1 MITALSTIAM
11 IATGGA
17 FGAVAR
23 YGVGVASVKLFG
35 HGFPWGTLIVNIVGS
50 FLMGLLI
57 AKLAQMDGVSQDVR
71 HLCATGFLGA
81 FTTFSTFSLD
91 FVTLWER
98 GEMLHAALYMVA
110 SVVVGIAA
118 LFLALW
124 LMRGF
129 AS

>member
-1 MITALSTIAM
+1 M

-23 YGVGVASVKLFG
+23 YGVGVATVKVFG
-35 HGFPWGTLIVNIVGS
+35 HGFPWGTMIVNVLGS
-50 FLMGLLI
+50 FLMGVLI
-57 AKLAQMDGVSQDVR
+57 AKLAQIDGVSQDVR

-91 FVTLWER
+91 IVTLWER
-98 GEMLHAALYMVA
+98 GEMLHAALYMA
-110 SVVVGIAA
+110 LSVILGIAA
-118 LFLALW
+118 LFFALW
-124 LMRGF
+124 LVKGF

>member
-1 MITALSTIAM
+1 M

-23 YGVGVASVKLFG
+23 YGVGVAATKVFG
-35 HGFPWGTLIVNIVGS
+35 HGFPWGTMIVNIVGS

-57 AKLAQMDGVSQDVR
+57 AKLAQIDGISQDVR

-110 SVVVGIAA
+110 SVVLGVTA
-118 LFLALW
+118 LFFAMW
-124 LMRGF
+124 LMKGF